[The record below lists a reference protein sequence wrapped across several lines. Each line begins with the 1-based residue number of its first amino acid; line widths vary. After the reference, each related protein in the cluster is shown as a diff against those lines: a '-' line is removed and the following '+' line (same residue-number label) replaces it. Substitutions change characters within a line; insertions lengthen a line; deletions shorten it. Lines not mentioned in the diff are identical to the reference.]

1 VTEERIQEERIQT
14 GDLVADDA
22 DAPIARDETEPG
34 TESRE
39 RLEPLFD
46 PGREQELRERWH
58 GLQSRFVD
66 DPRETVSEADSLVA
80 ELLRDLAQSFDE
92 ARSKLEGQW
101 SSGEDVSTEDLRV
114 TLQRYRSFFERLL
127 EA

>member
-58 GLQSRFVD
+58 GLQARFVD

-92 ARSKLEGQW
+92 ARSKLAGQW

>member
-1 VTEERIQEERIQT
+1 MTEERIQT

-22 DAPIARDETEPG
+22 DAPIARDEG
-34 TESRE
+34 GQ

-46 PGREQELRERWH
+46 PTREQELRDRWH
-58 GLQSRFVD
+58 TLQAQFVD
-66 DPRETVSEADSLVA
+66 EPRDTVSGADSLVA
-80 ELLRDLAQSFDE
+80 ELLRDLAQSFDG
-92 ARSKLEGQW
+92 ARSKLEEQW

>member
-1 VTEERIQEERIQT
+1 VTEERLQT
-14 GDLVADDA
+14 GDLVAEDT
-22 DAPIARDETEPG
+22 DAPIGRDEAG
-34 TESRE
+34 TAASERGE

-46 PGREQELRERWH
+46 DAREGELRERWRS
-58 GLQSRFVD
+58 LQARFVD
-66 DPRETVSEADSLVA
+66 EPRETVSEADSLVA

-92 ARSKLEGQW
+92 ARSRLEQQW
-101 SSGEDVSTEDLRV
+101 ASGEDVSTEELRV

>member
-1 VTEERIQEERIQT
+1 MTEGRIQT
-14 GDLVADDA
+14 GDLVTDDA
-22 DAPIARDETEPG
+22 DAPIARDEPVGEG
-34 TESRE
+34 ESRD

-46 PGREQELRERWH
+46 SGREQDLRDRWH
-58 GLQSRFVD
+58 GLQARFVD
-66 DPRETVSEADSLVA
+66 EPRETVSEADSLVA
-80 ELLRDLAQSFDE
+80 ELLRDLAQTFDE

-101 SSGEDVSTEDLRV
+101 SSGEDASTEDLRL

>member
-1 VTEERIQEERIQT
+1 
-14 GDLVADDA
+14 
-22 DAPIARDETEPG
+22 
-34 TESRE
+34 
-39 RLEPLFD
+39 
-46 PGREQELRERWH
+46 
-58 GLQSRFVD
+58 
-66 DPRETVSEADSLVA
+66 VSEADSLVA

>member
-1 VTEERIQEERIQT
+1 MTEERLQT

-22 DAPIARDETEPG
+22 DAPIARDEADAGSSSDT
-34 TESRE
+34 

-46 PGREQELRERWH
+46 KGRQDDLRERWH
-58 GLQSRFVD
+58 ALQARFVD
-66 DPRETVSEADSLVA
+66 EPQETVKDADSLVA

-92 ARSKLEGQW
+92 ARSRLEGQW
-101 SSGEDVSTEDLRV
+101 SSGGDVSTEDLRV

>member
-1 VTEERIQEERIQT
+1 MTEERLQT

-22 DAPIARDETEPG
+22 DAPIAREEQTRG
-34 TESRE
+34 AGSRE

-46 PGREQELRERWH
+46 AERERELRDRWR
-58 GLQSRFVD
+58 GLQAQFVD
-66 DPRETVSEADSLVA
+66 EPRDTVSAADSLVA
-80 ELLRDLAQSFDE
+80 ELLRDLAQSFDG
-92 ARSKLEGQW
+92 ARAKLEEQW
-101 SSGEDVSTEDLRV
+101 SSGGDVSTEELRL

>member
-1 VTEERIQEERIQT
+1 MTEERIQT
-14 GDLVADDA
+14 GDLVTGGLDDA
-22 DAPIARDETEPG
+22 DAPIARDESPSG
-34 TESRE
+34 VDGRD

-46 PGREQELRERWH
+46 DGRQQQLRERWH
-58 GLQSRFVD
+58 GLQARFVD
-66 DPRETVSEADSLVA
+66 EPRETVSEADSLVA
-80 ELLRDLAQSFDE
+80 ELLRDLAQSFDG
-92 ARSKLEGQW
+92 ARGKLEQQW

>member
-1 VTEERIQEERIQT
+1 MTEERIQT

-22 DAPIARDETEPG
+22 DAPIARDEPAQRAGDT
-34 TESRE
+34 E

-46 PGREQELRERWH
+46 SDREQELRDRWR

-66 DPRETVSEADSLVA
+66 EPRDTVSAADSLVA
-80 ELLRDLAQSFDE
+80 ELLRDLAQSFDT
-92 ARSKLEGQW
+92 ARATLEEQW
-101 SSGEDVSTEDLRV
+101 SSGEDVSTEELRV

>member
-1 VTEERIQEERIQT
+1 MTEERIQT
-14 GDLVADDA
+14 GDFVTDDA
-22 DAPIARDETEPG
+22 DAPIARDEPG
-34 TESRE
+34 PDAQGRE

-46 PGREQELRERWH
+46 SGREQELRERWH
-58 GLQSRFVD
+58 GLQARFVD
-66 DPRETVSEADSLVA
+66 EPRDTVSAADSLVA
-80 ELLRDLAQSFDE
+80 ELLRDLAASFDG

-101 SSGEDVSTEDLRV
+101 SSGEDVSTEDLRL